1 MALQEFRDWLTS
13 QPQIKQ
19 VIDPS
24 LTEYPQ
30 LKMFR
35 TEDAEKPSETLFAT
49 AVPFSMVREMLEEKN
64 LVNNGYADL

>member
-1 MALQEFRDWLTS
+1 
-13 QPQIKQ
+13 

-35 TEDAEKPSETLFAT
+35 GADDEKASETLFAT